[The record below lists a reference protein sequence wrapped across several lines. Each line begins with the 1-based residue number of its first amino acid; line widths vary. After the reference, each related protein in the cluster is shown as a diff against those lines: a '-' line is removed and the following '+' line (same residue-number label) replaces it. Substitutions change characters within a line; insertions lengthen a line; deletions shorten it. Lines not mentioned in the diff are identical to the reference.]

1 MKQNSLTYTTA
12 GEYQYP
18 NLTLQNP
25 QSQTLGKYGRMRREY
40 LKKHRPILY
49 NRLILSE
56 KLHSHLTEIDTTAN
70 RRLEQM
76 MDELTKAN
84 GVTEEMKSENPIL
97 WVQTMNSL
105 KSQAEEAILS
115 ELIYS

>member
-1 MKQNSLTYTTA
+1 MKTELTYTRGGVYA
-12 GEYQYP
+12 YP

-25 QSQTLGKYGRMRREY
+25 QPKSLGKYGRMRQEY
-40 LKKHRPILY
+40 LKAHRPILY

-56 KLHSHLTEIDTTAN
+56 KLHSHLTEIEETAN

-76 MDELTKAN
+76 MDELVTAN
-84 GVTEEMKSENPIL
+84 GVTEEMKSENPML
-97 WVQTMNSL
+97 WVQKMNNL
-105 KSQAEEAILS
+105 KSQAEDTILN

>member
-1 MKQNSLTYTTA
+1 MKNELTYTRVGDYA
-12 GEYQYP
+12 YP

-25 QSQTLGKYGRMRREY
+25 QSKSLGKYGRMRREY
-40 LKKHRPILY
+40 LKAHRPILY

-56 KLHSHLTEIDTTAN
+56 KLHSHLMEIEETAN

-76 MDELTKAN
+76 MNELQKAN
-84 GVTEEMKSENPIL
+84 NVTEQMKAQNPML
-97 WVQTMNSL
+97 WVQTMNNL
-105 KSQAEEAILS
+105 KSQAEETILM

>member
-1 MKQNSLTYTTA
+1 MKNELTYTKN
-12 GEYQYP
+12 GDYMIPDIQLSEQP
-18 NLTLQNP
+18 MKP
-25 QSQTLGKYGRMRREY
+25 LGRYGRMRREY
-40 LKKHRPILY
+40 LKNHRPILY

-56 KLHSHLTEIDTTAN
+56 KLHSHLTEIEETAN

-76 MDELTKAN
+76 LDELTKMN
-84 GVTEEMKSENPIL
+84 GVTEEMKSENPML
-97 WVQTMNSL
+97 WVQTMNNL

>member
-1 MKQNSLTYTTA
+1 MKNSLTYTTM
-12 GEYQYP
+12 GDYSYP

-25 QSQTLGKYGRMRREY
+25 HPQTLGKYGRMRREY

-49 NRLILSE
+49 NRLTLSE

-76 MDELTKAN
+76 MDELKQQN
-84 GVTEEMKSENPIL
+84 NLTEEMKSKNPML

-105 KSQAEEAILS
+105 KSQAEEAILT

>member
-1 MKQNSLTYTTA
+1 MKNELTYTKM
-12 GEYQYP
+12 GDYEFP

-25 QSQTLGKYGRMRREY
+25 QQQTVGKYGRMRREY
-40 LKKHRPILY
+40 LKNHRPILY

-56 KLHSHLTEIDTTAN
+56 KLHSHLTEIEETAH

-76 MDELTKAN
+76 MDELVTTN
-84 GVTEEMKSENPIL
+84 GVTEKMKSENPML
-97 WVQTMNSL
+97 WAQTMNSL
-105 KSQAEEAILS
+105 KSQAEETILT

>member
-1 MKQNSLTYTTA
+1 MKNELTYTRVGDYA
-12 GEYQYP
+12 YP

-25 QSQTLGKYGRMRREY
+25 QSKSLGKYGRMRREY
-40 LKKHRPILY
+40 LKNHRPILY

-56 KLHSHLTEIDTTAN
+56 KLHSHLTEIDLTAN
-70 RRLEQM
+70 SRMEQM
-76 MDELTKAN
+76 MDELQKAN
-84 GVTEEMKSENPIL
+84 GLTEQMKAQNPML

-105 KSQAEEAILS
+105 KSQAEEAILT

>member
-1 MKQNSLTYTTA
+1 MKNELTYTKM
-12 GEYQYP
+12 GDYEYP

-25 QSQTLGKYGRMRREY
+25 HPKSLGKYGRMRREY
-40 LKKHRPILY
+40 LKNHRPILY

-56 KLHSHLTEIDTTAN
+56 KLHSHLTEIETTAN
-70 RRLEQM
+70 CRLEQM
-76 MDELTKAN
+76 MDELTKTN
-84 GVTEEMKSENPIL
+84 GLTEKMKSENPML

-105 KSQAEEAILS
+105 KSQVEETILS

>member
-1 MKQNSLTYTTA
+1 MKNELTYTRVGDYA
-12 GEYQYP
+12 YP

-25 QSQTLGKYGRMRREY
+25 QSKPLGKYGRMRREY
-40 LKKHRPILY
+40 LKNHRPILY

-56 KLHSHLTEIDTTAN
+56 KLHSHLTEIEETAN

-76 MDELTKAN
+76 MDELAKAN
-84 GVTEEMKSENPIL
+84 GVTEQMKAQNPML

-105 KSQAEEAILS
+105 KSQAEEAILK

>member
-1 MKQNSLTYTTA
+1 MKNELTYTKM
-12 GEYQYP
+12 GEYEFP

-25 QSQTLGKYGRMRREY
+25 QQQTLGKYGRMRREY
-40 LKKHRPILY
+40 LKNHRPILY

-56 KLHSHLTEIDTTAN
+56 KLHSHLTEIEETAN

-76 MDELTKAN
+76 MEELVTAN
-84 GVTEEMKSENPIL
+84 NVTEQMKSENPML
-97 WVQTMNSL
+97 WVQMMNSL

>member
-1 MKQNSLTYTTA
+1 MKNELTYTRVGDYA
-12 GEYQYP
+12 YP

-25 QSQTLGKYGRMRREY
+25 QPNSLGKYGRMRREY
-40 LKKHRPILY
+40 LKAHRPILY

-56 KLHSHLTEIDTTAN
+56 KLHSHLTEIDMTAN
-70 RRLEQM
+70 RRLDQM
-76 MDELTKAN
+76 MDELQKAN
-84 GVTEEMKSENPIL
+84 GVTEKMKSENPIL

-105 KSQAEEAILS
+105 KSQAEETILT

>member
-1 MKQNSLTYTTA
+1 MKNELTYTKV
-12 GEYQYP
+12 GDYSLP

-25 QSQTLGKYGRMRREY
+25 ESQPLGRYGRMRRDY
-40 LKKHRPILY
+40 LKNHRPILY

-56 KLHSHLTEIDTTAN
+56 KLFSHLTEIEETAN
-70 RRLEQM
+70 RRMEQM

-84 GVTEEMKSENPIL
+84 GLTEQMKSENPML
-97 WVQTMNSL
+97 WVQTMNNL
-105 KSQAEEAILS
+105 KSQAEETILT

>member
-1 MKQNSLTYTTA
+1 MKNELTYTRVGDYA
-12 GEYQYP
+12 YP

-25 QSQTLGKYGRMRREY
+25 QPKSLGKYGRMRREY

-56 KLHSHLTEIDTTAN
+56 KLYSHLSEIDLTAN

-76 MDELTKAN
+76 MDELAKTN

-105 KSQAEEAILS
+105 KSQAEEAILN

>member
-1 MKQNSLTYTTA
+1 MKNELTYTRVGDYA
-12 GEYQYP
+12 YP

-25 QSQTLGKYGRMRREY
+25 QQKTLGKYGRMRREY
-40 LKKHRPILY
+40 LKNHRPILY

-70 RRLEQM
+70 SRMGQM
-76 MDELTKAN
+76 MDELQKAN
-84 GVTEEMKSENPIL
+84 NVTEQMKSENPML

-105 KSQAEEAILS
+105 KSQAEETILT

>member
-1 MKQNSLTYTTA
+1 MKNELTYTRV
-12 GEYQYP
+12 GDYSYP
-18 NLTLQNP
+18 NLTLKNP
-25 QSQTLGKYGRMRREY
+25 QPQSLGKYGRMRREY

-76 MDELTKAN
+76 MNELKQQN
-84 GVTEEMKSENPIL
+84 NVTEKMKSENPML

-105 KSQAEEAILS
+105 KSQAEEAILI

>member
-1 MKQNSLTYTTA
+1 MKNELTCTKVGDYSL
-12 GEYQYP
+12 P

-25 QSQTLGKYGRMRREY
+25 QTQEIGRYGRMRRDY
-40 LKKHRPILY
+40 LKNHRPILY

-76 MDELTKAN
+76 MDELTKKE
-84 GVTEEMKSENPIL
+84 GVTEEMKSENPMQ
-97 WVQTMNSL
+97 WVQTMNRL
-105 KSQAEEAILS
+105 HAEAEEIILT

>member
-1 MKQNSLTYTTA
+1 MKNELTYTRMGDYA
-12 GEYQYP
+12 YP

-25 QSQTLGKYGRMRREY
+25 QPKSLGKYGRMRREY
-40 LKKHRPILY
+40 LKNNRPVLY

-56 KLHSHLTEIDTTAN
+56 KLHSHLTEIDMTAN

-76 MDELTKAN
+76 MDELKQQN
-84 GVTEEMKSENPIL
+84 NLTEEMKSENPML

-105 KSQAEEAILS
+105 KSQAEEAILT

>member
-1 MKQNSLTYTTA
+1 MKNELTYTRV
-12 GEYQYP
+12 GEYAYP

-25 QSQTLGKYGRMRREY
+25 QPKFLGKYGRMRREY
-40 LKKHRPILY
+40 LKNHRPILY

-56 KLHSHLTEIDTTAN
+56 KLHSHLTEIEETAN

-84 GVTEEMKSENPIL
+84 GVTEKMKSENPIL

-105 KSQAEEAILS
+105 KSQAEEAILN

>member
-1 MKQNSLTYTTA
+1 MKNELTYTKM
-12 GEYQYP
+12 GDYQYP

-25 QSQTLGKYGRMRREY
+25 QQQTLGKYGRMRREY

-56 KLHSHLTEIDTTAN
+56 KLHSHLTEIEETAN

-76 MDELTKAN
+76 MDELVTTN
-84 GVTEEMKSENPIL
+84 GVTEKMKSENPML

-105 KSQAEEAILS
+105 KSQAEEVILS
-115 ELIYS
+115 ELIYI

>member
-1 MKQNSLTYTTA
+1 MKNELTYTKV
-12 GEYQYP
+12 GEYEFP

-25 QSQTLGKYGRMRREY
+25 QQQTLGKYGRMRREY
-40 LKKHRPILY
+40 LQNHRPILY

-56 KLHSHLTEIDTTAN
+56 KLHSHLTEIEETAN

-76 MDELTKAN
+76 MDEMAKAN
-84 GVTEEMKSENPIL
+84 GMTEEMKSENPML
-97 WVQTMNSL
+97 WVQTMNNL
-105 KSQAEEAILS
+105 KSQAEEAILT